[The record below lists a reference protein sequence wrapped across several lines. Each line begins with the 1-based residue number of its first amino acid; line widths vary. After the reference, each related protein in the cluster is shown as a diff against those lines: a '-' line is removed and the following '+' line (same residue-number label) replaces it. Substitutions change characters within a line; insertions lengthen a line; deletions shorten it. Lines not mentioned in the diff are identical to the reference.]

1 MERGQP
7 PTKQGALQTARDAG
21 QPQERPAQP
30 RERPAE
36 EQIGEEKR
44 NDAPPVQSD
53 AVRRAK
59 EAAAA
64 KFKAEREA
72 RIKAEEDAKLAA
84 EAAAE
89 EKSQK
94 DEATAA
100 AKLKIAQRFL
110 TDNKNKELARKKAM
124 EVISEF
130 PNTRAAKE
138 AKDFLD
144 KL

>member
-1 MERGQP
+1 MESQRGQP
-7 PTKQGALQTARDAG
+7 PTKQGALQTARDAS
-21 QPQERPAQP
+21 QPQ
-30 RERPAE
+30 ERPAE

-72 RIKAEEDAKLAA
+72 RIKAEQDAKIAA
-84 EAAAE
+84 EAAAQ
-89 EKSQK
+89 EKAEK

-110 TDNKNKELARKKAM
+110 TDNKNKELARKKAQ